1 MYTVI
6 GRIPRPCQF
15 TETQGTSRTDPTD
28 SDDQQDVTI
37 MDDES
42 RQAGGVT
49 DELDSQI
56 TLDESSDDD
65 LVQDVLDE
73 MKDTVTKLSAFYP
86 LEDK

>member
-1 MYTVI
+1 
-6 GRIPRPCQF
+6 
-15 TETQGTSRTDPTD
+15 
-28 SDDQQDVTI
+28 